1 MYKEV
6 NCISDWVSLQRIK
19 ERKKER
25 KEMGWVVGA
34 VIYEAK
40 L

>member
-1 MYKEV
+1 MYFRLGFIAENK
-6 NCISDWVSLQRIK
+6 
-19 ERKKER
+19 RKKEG